1 MRRGGFTLIELT
13 VVVAIIALMLTMAV
27 GAHYAW
33 KRASALDAAEVRA
46 VALLSLARQHAIASG
61 RPAVFA
67 FGNGT
72 IPYADEAIRNSLQLS
87 ATSTNAY
94 SGWCAVVAITNALEE
109 ADAWDVLER
118 EDEFPIVGEPAIF
131 PEPIQWGDVMEK
143 KVDESGEIHRY
154 LVLPDGGLTVL
165 PDSGSSDIN
174 YKESFVAVTNVIF
187 GQLPDDQQARFKAA
201 QTRILELLPRSGV
214 VRALSRDERGAAWG
228 E

>member
-1 MRRGGFTLIELT
+1 MRRDGFTLIELT
-13 VVVAIIALMLTMAV
+13 VVIAIIALLLTMAV

-109 ADAWDVLER
+109 TDAWDMLER
-118 EDEFPIVGEPAIF
+118 EFAEDFPIVGEPAIF
-131 PEPIQWGDVMEK
+131 PEPIQWGDLTEK
-143 KVDESGEIHRY
+143 KVDESGEIHRF
-154 LVLPDGGLTVL
+154 LVLPDGGFSFDT
-165 PDSGSSDIN
+165 DESS
-174 YKESFVAVTNVIF
+174 FAAVTNVIF